1 MRQKSQRAK
10 LVGQKSKKD
19 AKQGQRVIALDFWE
33 LLTFRMPRELDYAS
47 LYEGFAW
54 DLPSRYNM
62 GVDACDRHAREKG
75 RLAVIHDRGDGTAE
89 KWTYWE
95 LKRASD
101 RFANALRTLGVERG
115 DRVAVLLS
123 QSPQLVVAH
132 LAAYKLGAVVVPL
145 FALFGEEAL
154 HFRLGDSG
162 ARVIV
167 TDAEHSEVILALRE
181 ELPDLERVVLTDGER
196 AGTETMDGLIRGA
209 SSKLEPVATRPEDP
223 AILIYTSG
231 TTGAPKGAL
240 HGHGIL
246 LGHLPGVS
254 LPHDFA
260 PREGD
265 LFWTP
270 ADWAWIGGLFDV
282 LMPALHW
289 GLPIVSHRML
299 RFDPERAFD
308 LMERWGVRNAFFPP
322 TALKMMRAISG
333 PRERWELD
341 LQTIACG
348 GEALGEETLAWAREE
363 LGIVINEFYGQTE
376 CNLVLA
382 NCAAI
387 MPVRPGAMGRPVP
400 GHRVAV
406 IDGEGNELGPG
417 ERGEV
422 GVQRPDPVMML
433 GYWNNEAATRE
444 KFVGEWLKTGD
455 LASVDDEGYFRFV
468 GRDDDVISSAGYRI
482 GPVEIED
489 TLVKH
494 RDVLMAAAVG
504 KPDPVRGQVVKAF
517 VVLREGKGGSEEL
530 AGELKE
536 LVKNR
541 LGAHEY
547 PREVEFVDE
556 LPMTPTGK
564 VRRNVLRDREARKGA
579 SR

>member
-1 MRQKSQRAK
+1 MTAP
-10 LVGQKSKKD
+10 
-19 AKQGQRVIALDFWE
+19 DFWE
-33 LLTFRMPRELDYAS
+33 TLASRLPRRLDYPS
-47 LYEGFAW
+47 LYERFAW
-54 DLPSRYNM
+54 DLPSHYNI
-62 GVDACDRHAREKG
+62 GVDACDRHAADKG
-75 RLAVIHDRGDGTAE
+75 RLAIIHDRGDGTAE
-89 KWTYWE
+89 KWTFWE

-101 RFANALRTLGVERG
+101 RFANALRALGVERG

-123 QSPQLVVAH
+123 QSPQLPIAH
-132 LAAYKLGAVVVPL
+132 IAAYKLGAVVVPL

-154 HFRLGDSG
+154 RFRLGDSG
-162 ARVIV
+162 AGVIV
-167 TDAEHSEVILALRE
+167 TDLEHFEVVSTLRE
-181 ELPDLERVVLTDGER
+181 ELEGLHHVVLTEGEIS
-196 AGTETMDGLIRGA
+196 GVHTFDGLIRDA
-209 SSKLEPVATRPEDP
+209 SAAFEPVATRPEDP

-231 TTGAPKGAL
+231 TTGEPKGAL

-254 LPHDFA
+254 LPHDLA

-282 LMPALHW
+282 LFPVLHW
-289 GLPIVSHRML
+289 GLPVVSHRML

-308 LMERWGVRNAFFPP
+308 LMERWGVQNAFFPP
-322 TALKMMRAISG
+322 TALKMMRAVSN
-333 PRERWELD
+333 PRGRWELE
-341 LQTIACG
+341 LQTIGCG
-348 GEALGEETLAWAREE
+348 GEALGEEALDWAKEE

-382 NCAAI
+382 NCGAI
-387 MPVRPGAMGRPVP
+387 MPARPGSMGRPVP

-417 ERGEV
+417 EQGEV
-422 GVQRPDPVMML
+422 AVRRPDPVMML
-433 GYWNNEAATRE
+433 GYWNNEEATRK
-444 KFVGEWLKTGD
+444 KFTGDWLKTGD
-455 LASVDDEGYFRFV
+455 LASVDEEGYFRFV

-482 GPVEIED
+482 GPVEIEE

-494 RDVLMAAAVG
+494 SNVLMAAVVG

-517 VVLREGKGGSEEL
+517 VVLREGSAAGEDL
-530 AGELKE
+530 ASELKE
-536 LVKNR
+536 LVKRR

-547 PREVEFVDE
+547 PREIEFVDE

-564 VRRNVLRDREARKGA
+564 VRRNVLRQREEARA
-579 SR
+579 